1 MPKKYV
7 KFGDNINLE
16 KYFKVWGEQVTL
28 HIAIDGID
36 GLGKT
41 KMTKK
46 LQKYLTQKLYSVTLI
61 T

>member
-7 KFGDNINLE
+7 KFGDKINLE

-36 GLGKT
+36 GIVGMDAMDAMDAIDAINT
-41 KMTKK
+41 IDTM
-46 LQKYLTQKLYSVTLI
+46 I
-61 T
+61 M